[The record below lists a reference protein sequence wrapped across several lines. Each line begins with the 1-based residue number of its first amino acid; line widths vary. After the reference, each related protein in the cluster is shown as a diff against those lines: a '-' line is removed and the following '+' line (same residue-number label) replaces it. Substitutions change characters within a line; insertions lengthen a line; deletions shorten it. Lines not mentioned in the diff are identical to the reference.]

1 MHVEV
6 GARSTVPGLSAR
18 FTRSTPMGVGVVVV
32 IAVEA
37 FNSTTLATFRLLS
50 QAVCSILFG

>member
-18 FTRSTPMGVGVVVV
+18 FTRSTPMGVVVVGVVGVVVV
-32 IAVEA
+32 VVV
-37 FNSTTLATFRLLS
+37 SS
-50 QAVCSILFG
+50 

>member
-18 FTRSTPMGVGVVVV
+18 FTRFTPMGVGVAVVGVVVVV
-32 IAVEA
+32 IVVVVGA
-37 FNSTTLATFRLLS
+37 SSHRS
-50 QAVCSILFG
+50 

>member
-18 FTRSTPMGVGVVVV
+18 FTRSTSMRVVVVVVVVGVVLV
-32 IAVEA
+32 
-37 FNSTTLATFRLLS
+37 NS
-50 QAVCSILFG
+50 